1 MDAKKFSQSKVLKA
15 SSRPHK
21 AERPRNCVAF
31 LLYGVYPFHLKGT
44 HLFRFN
50 GPFFDLFKLV
60 LFTPE

>member
-1 MDAKKFSQSKVLKA
+1 MAPNRIDSK
-15 SSRPHK
+15 
-21 AERPRNCVAF
+21 PRGWITANE
-31 LLYGVYPFHLKGT
+31 GIYPFHLKGT